1 MGIYGSHSRVF
12 NSGRCLRGVGTVLQ
26 VDAVSNLNL
35 VRRDWRNTTVSGSFG
50 VKYCL
55 ENCKFKFSAET
66 FYECRVRENVRN
78 FLPDT
83 FDI

>member
-1 MGIYGSHSRVF
+1 MGVTHGFLIREDISS
-12 NSGRCLRGVGTVLQ
+12 GVGTVLL

-55 ENCKFKFSAET
+55 ENCKFKFSAGMSSARK
-66 FYECRVRENVRN
+66 C
-78 FLPDT
+78 P
-83 FDI
+83 